1 MKKVLMPTAILFISL
16 VALTLACRSGVGE
29 SHYVFNRAPLEPVP
43 YAELPLGAVRPRGW
57 LREQLVRA
65 AEGLTGRLDEAYP
78 QVVGPRNAW
87 LGGDGD
93 AWERGPYWLDG
104 LLPLAYLLED
114 QALIAKANKWVEAT
128 ISSRSDDGYFG
139 PPRLEQEPEPEPGL
153 QKANGE
159 DWWPHMVMLKVL
171 QQYYSATGDR
181 RVIELMTG
189 YFRYQL
195 ENLPARPLNHW
206 THWGR
211 ERGGENLASVYWL
224 YNRTGEAF
232 LLELAELLY
241 QQTTPWTDLFLGRE
255 HIRRANSLYTNFNQ
269 LEARTTIHVVNLAM
283 ALKQPGV
290 YYQQARDLKYLE
302 AVQQAL
308 ADLEE
313 HHGQVQG
320 MFSGD
325 EFLHGTQP
333 TQGTELCA
341 VVELMYSLETLLK
354 ITGGVAY
361 ADHLERVAYNALPTQ
376 INADFTGRQY
386 FQQPNQVLATLARR
400 NFVHNSP
407 DRIVWGLLT
416 GYVCCTTNMHQAWP
430 KYVRNLWYAT
440 PDNGLAALT
449 YGPCEVSAK
458 VGPGTDIRIEE
469 LTQYPFD
476 ENIRFRLSSPQTVS
490 FPLHLRVPGWC
501 EGAELLVNGSTWDRP
516 EGGQV
521 VTIHREWNDGDVVEL
536 RLPMAVQVDVR
547 AEQSVGVV
555 RGPLVYALR
564 IGERWQSV
572 GGKAPYDT
580 WEVHPKDPWNYGLM
594 SDVLTNPESVFT
606 VEKSAEM
613 ADYPWTLETAPIR
626 LKTKGKRIP
635 SWQLYNNMAG
645 PIPYGPVRTDT
656 PEEEITL
663 IPYGSTAL
671 RIAQFPLVR

>member
-1 MKKVLMPTAILFISL
+1 MKKVLMPAAILFISL
-16 VALTLACRSGVGE
+16 IALTLACRSDVGE
-29 SHYVFNRAPLEPVP
+29 SYYIFNRAPLEQVP
-43 YAELPLGAVRPRGW
+43 YAELPLGAVKPRGW

-114 QALIAKANKWVEAT
+114 QALIAKANKWVEAV
-128 ISSRSDDGYFG
+128 IGSRSNDGYFG
-139 PPRLEQEPEPEPGL
+139 PLRLEQEPEPESGL

-171 QQYYSATGDR
+171 QQHYSATGDG
-181 RVIELMTG
+181 RVLDLMTG

-195 ENLPARPLNHW
+195 KHLPARPLNHW

-255 HIRRANSLYTNFNQ
+255 HIRRANSLHDNINNREER
-269 LEARTTIHVVNLAM
+269 LALHGVNLAM
-283 ALKQPGV
+283 AIKQPGV
-290 YYQQARDLKYLE
+290 YYQQARDRKYLE
-302 AVQQAL
+302 AVEWAL

-320 MFSGD
+320 MYSGD
-325 EFLHGTQP
+325 EFLHGVEP
-333 TQGTELCA
+333 TQGTELCT
-341 VVELMYSLETLLK
+341 VIELMYSLEELIK
-354 ITGGVAY
+354 ITGRVDY

-376 INADFTGRQY
+376 ITAEFTGRQY
-386 FQQPNQVLATLARR
+386 FQQPNQVLVTMAPR
-400 NFVHNSP
+400 NFIHNTP

-416 GYVCCTTNMHQAWP
+416 GYPCCTTNMHQAWP

-440 PDNGLAALT
+440 PDNGLAALA

-476 ENIRFRLSSPQTVS
+476 ETIRFRLSSPQTVS

-501 EGAELLVNGSTWDRP
+501 EGAELLINGGTWDRP
-516 EGGQV
+516 GGGKV
-521 VTIHREWNDGDVVEL
+521 VTIHRQWNDGDVVEL
-536 RLPMAVQVDVR
+536 RLPMAVQVKVR
-547 AEQSVGVV
+547 MEQSVGVM

-564 IGERWQSV
+564 IGERWQTV
-572 GGKAPYDT
+572 GGQTPYFT
-580 WEVHPKDPWNYGLM
+580 REVHPTSPWNYGLLR
-594 SDVLTNPESVFT
+594 DVLTSPESAFT

-613 ADYPWTLETAPIR
+613 ADYPWSLETVPIC

-645 PIPYGPVRTDT
+645 PVPCGPVRTDT

-671 RIAQFPLVR
+671 RIAQFPLVY